1 MQDEGASAAS
11 TAKADPNA
19 ATKKGLTVGFLPKQ
33 VNNPYFTSA
42 DKGGEAALT
51 DLGSKYKE
59 VGPSSATDTAGQ
71 VSYVNTLTQQQ
82 VNAMAVSAQDPG
94 ALCTALKQAMKNDIK
109 VVTYDSDTKADCRN
123 AFVSQASAEDLGR
136 TEVQL
141 LAEQIGYKGEIAIL
155 SAAQTATNQNTWID
169 FMKDELKD
177 PKYKNIKLVK
187 VAYGNDDAQQSFQQ
201 TQGLLQ
207 EYPNLKGIISPT
219 TVGIKAAA
227 QYLSG
232 SKYKGKVKLT
242 GLGTPNDMRKYV
254 KNGTVEGFELWDP
267 SKLGALAA
275 QTAVAL
281 VSGQITGKEGETF
294 KAERH
299 HVHHRQ
305 GRRDQPRQADRV
317 HRQEHRPVQLLVAER
332 YFMQRVCFLL
342 KVRQDKL
349 AEYRERHAA
358 VWPEM
363 LEALSATGWHNYSL
377 FLRDDGLLVGYLETE
392 DFEAAKAGME
402 AAEVNARW
410 QAEMGEFFES
420 LDGARP
426 DEAMKPLTEVFHL
439 A

>member
-1 MQDEGASAAS
+1 MRKSTLRRSCAALATATSLALALTACGGTTKKDVANEGASAA
-11 TAKADPNA
+11 TAGKADPNA

-42 DKGGEAALT
+42 DKGGEKALKE
-51 DLGSKYKE
+51 LGSSYKE

-82 VNAMAVSAQDPG
+82 VDAMAVSAQDPG

-109 VVTYDSDTKADCRN
+109 VVTYDSDTTPDCRN

-141 LAEQIGYKGEIAIL
+141 LAKQIDYKGEIAIL

-169 FMKDELKD
+169 FMKDELKK
-177 PKYKNIKLVK
+177 PEYKNMKLVK
-187 VAYGNDDAQQSFQQ
+187 AAYGNDDAQQSFQQ

-254 KNGTVEGFELWDP
+254 KNGTVEAFELWDP
-267 SKLGALAA
+267 AKLGELAA
-275 QTAVAL
+275 RTAVAL
-281 VSGQITGKEGETF
+281 SSGQITGKEGETF
-294 KAERH
+294 KA
-299 HVHHRQ
+299 
-305 GRRDQPRQADRV
+305 G
-317 HRQEHRPVQLLVAER
+317 
-332 YFMQRVCFLL
+332 
-342 KVRQDKL
+342 
-349 AEYRERHAA
+349 
-358 VWPEM
+358 
-363 LEALSATGWHNYSL
+363 S
-377 FLRDDGLLVGYLETE
+377 
-392 DFEAAKAGME
+392 
-402 AAEVNARW
+402 
-410 QAEMGEFFES
+410 MGEYTIGKDGVIS
-420 LDGARP
+420 LG
-426 DEAMKPLTEVFHL
+426 KPTVFD
-439 A
+439 AKNIDQFNF

>member
-1 MQDEGASAAS
+1 MRKSSIRRACAALAAGTSLALALTACGGTTKNNSKSDDAGATS

-19 ATKKGLTVGFLPKQ
+19 ALKKGLTVGFLPKQ

-42 DKGGEAALT
+42 DKGGEKALT
-51 DLGSKYKE
+51 ELGSKYKE

-94 ALCTALKQAMKNDIK
+94 ALCTALKQAMKNNIK
-109 VVTYDSDTKADCRN
+109 VVTYDSDTKPDCRN

-141 LAEQIGYKGEIAIL
+141 LAQQIGYKGDIAIL
-155 SAAQTATNQNTWID
+155 SAAQTATNQNVWID
-169 FMKDELKD
+169 FMKKELAD

-207 EYPNLKGIISPT
+207 QYPNLKGIISPT

-267 SKLGALAA
+267 SKLGDLAA
-275 QTAVAL
+275 RTAVAL
-281 VSGQITGKEGETF
+281 ASGQITGKEGETF
-294 KAERH
+294 KAGSTEYTIGKDG
-299 HVHHRQ
+299 VITL
-305 GRRDQPRQADRV
+305 GKPTVFNAKNIDQ
-317 HRQEHRPVQLLVAER
+317 
-332 YFMQRVCFLL
+332 FNF
-342 KVRQDKL
+342 
-349 AEYRERHAA
+349 
-358 VWPEM
+358 
-363 LEALSATGWHNYSL
+363 
-377 FLRDDGLLVGYLETE
+377 
-392 DFEAAKAGME
+392 
-402 AAEVNARW
+402 
-410 QAEMGEFFES
+410 
-420 LDGARP
+420 
-426 DEAMKPLTEVFHL
+426 
-439 A
+439 

>member
-1 MQDEGASAAS
+1 MRKSTLRRSCAALATATSLALALTACGGTTKKDVANEGGSAA
-11 TAKADPNA
+11 TAGKADPNA

-42 DKGGEAALT
+42 DKGGEKALKE
-51 DLGSKYKE
+51 LGSSYKE

-82 VNAMAVSAQDPG
+82 VDAMAVSAQDPG

-109 VVTYDSDTKADCRN
+109 VVTYDSDTTADCRN

-141 LAEQIGYKGEIAIL
+141 LAKQIDYKGEIAIL

-169 FMKDELKD
+169 FMKDELKK
-177 PKYKNIKLVK
+177 PEYKNMKLVK
-187 VAYGNDDAQQSFQQ
+187 TAYGNDDAQQSFQQ

-254 KNGTVEGFELWDP
+254 KNGTVEAFELWDP
-267 SKLGALAA
+267 AKLGELAA
-275 QTAVAL
+275 RTAVAL
-281 VSGQITGKEGETF
+281 SSGQITGKEGETF
-294 KAERH
+294 KA
-299 HVHHRQ
+299 
-305 GRRDQPRQADRV
+305 G
-317 HRQEHRPVQLLVAER
+317 
-332 YFMQRVCFLL
+332 
-342 KVRQDKL
+342 
-349 AEYRERHAA
+349 
-358 VWPEM
+358 
-363 LEALSATGWHNYSL
+363 S
-377 FLRDDGLLVGYLETE
+377 
-392 DFEAAKAGME
+392 
-402 AAEVNARW
+402 
-410 QAEMGEFFES
+410 MGEYTIGKDGVIS
-420 LDGARP
+420 LG
-426 DEAMKPLTEVFHL
+426 KPTVFD
-439 A
+439 AKNIDQFNF

>member
-1 MQDEGASAAS
+1 MRKSTLRRTCAALAAVTSLALAATACGGTTKEDVKSESTGSAAS
-11 TAKADPNA
+11 AGKADPGA
-19 ATKKGLTVGFLPKQ
+19 ALKKGLTIGFLPKQ
-33 VNNPYFTSA
+33 VNNPYFTTS
-42 DKGGEAALT
+42 DKGGEAAVKE
-51 DLGSKYKE
+51 LGSTYKE
-59 VGPSSATDTAGQ
+59 VGPTSATDTAGQ

-109 VVTYDSDTKADCRN
+109 VVTYDSDTNPDCRN

-141 LAEQIGYKGEIAIL
+141 LAKQIGYKGQIAIL

-177 PKYKNIKLVK
+177 PKYKDVKLVK

-207 EYPNLKGIISPT
+207 QYPNLKGIISPT

-267 SKLGALAA
+267 AKLGALAA
-275 QTAVAL
+275 RTAVAL

-294 KAERH
+294 KA
-299 HVHHRQ
+299 
-305 GRRDQPRQADRV
+305 GD
-317 HRQEHRPVQLLVAER
+317 
-332 YFMQRVCFLL
+332 
-342 KVRQDKL
+342 
-349 AEYRERHAA
+349 
-358 VWPEM
+358 
-363 LEALSATGWHNYSL
+363 
-377 FLRDDGLLVGYLETE
+377 
-392 DFEAAKAGME
+392 
-402 AAEVNARW
+402 
-410 QAEMGEFFES
+410 MGEYTIGKNGVIS
-420 LDGARP
+420 LG
-426 DEAMKPLTEVFHL
+426 KPTVFD
-439 A
+439 AKNIDQFNF

>member
-1 MQDEGASAAS
+1 MRKSSLRRACAALAAVTSLTLAATACGGTTKKDVKAGNTGSAV
-11 TAKADPNA
+11 TGGKADPNA
-19 ATKKGLTVGFLPKQ
+19 ALKKGLTVGFLPKA

-42 DKGGEAALT
+42 DKGGETALT
-51 DLGSKYKE
+51 ELGSKYKE
-59 VGPSSATDTAGQ
+59 VGPSSATDTSGQ

-94 ALCTALKQAMKNDIK
+94 ALCTALKQAMSNKIK
-109 VVTYDSDTKADCRN
+109 VVTYDSDTNPECRN

-177 PKYKNIKLVK
+177 PKYKDVKLVK

-207 EYPNLKGIISPT
+207 EHPNLKGIISPT

-254 KNGTVEGFELWDP
+254 KNGTVDAFELWNP
-267 SKLGALAA
+267 AKLGELAA
-275 QTAVAL
+275 RTAVAL
-281 VSGQITGKEGETF
+281 ASGQITGAEGETF
-294 KAERH
+294 KAGDMGSFTIGKGG
-299 HVHHRQ
+299 VINL
-305 GRRDQPRQADRV
+305 GKPTVFDAKNIDQ
-317 HRQEHRPVQLLVAER
+317 
-332 YFMQRVCFLL
+332 FNF
-342 KVRQDKL
+342 
-349 AEYRERHAA
+349 
-358 VWPEM
+358 
-363 LEALSATGWHNYSL
+363 
-377 FLRDDGLLVGYLETE
+377 
-392 DFEAAKAGME
+392 
-402 AAEVNARW
+402 
-410 QAEMGEFFES
+410 
-420 LDGARP
+420 
-426 DEAMKPLTEVFHL
+426 
-439 A
+439 